1 MFYKRYCGDEGQ
13 QLGED
18 VSKRHNLIKD
28 HYPKYIQRTLKTQQ

>member
-1 MFYKRYCGDEGQ
+1 MFYKRYCGEGQ

-18 VSKRHNLIKD
+18 VSKRRNLIKD